1 MHPDI
6 VLVNPLFISKDPVE
20 ERIMTP
26 YFPLGLMYL
35 ASVLRQHQYQVE
47 MFDCAFRQD
56 FSQFETYIKQTKP
69 RVVGLTSLITT
80 RRNAL
85 ILADIAHQNGCQ
97 VILGGPDPT
106 GVPDRYLHHTGTG
119 GVNPIDI
126 VAFDEA

>member
-1 MHPDI
+1 MAPDI

-35 ASVLRQHQYQVE
+35 ASVLRERSYQVE
-47 MFDCAFRQD
+47 IFDCAFRQD
-56 FSQFETYIKQTKP
+56 FDEFEAYIKRVKP
-69 RVVGLTSLITT
+69 EVVGLTSLITT

-85 ILADIAHQNGCQ
+85 ILADIAHSNGSK

-106 GVPDRYLHHTGTG
+106 GV
-119 GVNPIDI
+119 
-126 VAFDEA
+126 